1 GERLNMA
8 FGEDSFLATS
18 ENGNDMIWNPSSRI
32 YTSLGQPVFAGKHYV
47 YVFRNRDNTN
57 ALGRYDGGANIESL
71 MKNSGEIKV
80 WRSCT
85 WVFAPLLEE
94 GFDQLATDVRFTI
107 NLSKRHE
114 K

>member
-1 GERLNMA
+1 
-8 FGEDSFLATS
+8 
-18 ENGNDMIWNPSSRI
+18 
-32 YTSLGQPVFAGKHYV
+32 
-47 YVFRNRDNTN
+47 
-57 ALGRYDGGANIESL
+57 L

-114 K
+114 KFAIQGENNSLPMYQFKLDDLATLTGVQEVAESALDIINVVPNPYYAHSEYEQNKLDNRV